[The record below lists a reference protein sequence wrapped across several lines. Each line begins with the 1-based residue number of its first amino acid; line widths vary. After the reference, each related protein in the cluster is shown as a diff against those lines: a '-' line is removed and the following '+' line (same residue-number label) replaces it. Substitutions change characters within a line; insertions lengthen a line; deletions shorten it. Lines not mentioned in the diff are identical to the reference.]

1 MIYSSVVIEC
11 SVEGFGRNVMLTGS
25 VASRLR
31 HHIETLVREEIP
43 LEVTIAVAS
52 FDLRLRRS
60 MG

>member
-1 MIYSSVVIEC
+1 MICSNAVIEC
-11 SVEGFGRNVMLTGS
+11 DVEGLCRNVMLIGS

-52 FDLRLRRS
+52 FDL
-60 MG
+60 